1 MVVQIEAAEAAKK
14 EAQKAKKVA
23 SKKGG
28 RGGGGCRNSSSQVSC
43 DWLARGHVTPSSPLI
58 GRSPSPGPG
67 RGAGGGSTA
76 TRGSGAAPS
85 CPGSPAR
92 AWGTAPWRSVSTL
105 VNYINFGQMCQQLLL
120 YVILTHT
127 DVLIE

>member
-43 DWLARGHVTPSSPLI
+43 DWLAPGHVTPSSPLI
-58 GRSPSPGPG
+58 GRAQSQSGSRARSRRREYG
-67 RGAGGGSTA
+67 DTRERGGTIVSRVSSKSVGDGSVA
-76 TRGSGAAPS
+76 
-85 CPGSPAR
+85 
-92 AWGTAPWRSVSTL
+92 VSINITL
-105 VNYINFGQMCQQLLL
+105 VNYN
-120 YVILTHT
+120 
-127 DVLIE
+127 